1 MNAGTES
8 VSILYKSNNPQ
19 AMVDPQFHRSS
30 ISSIIYV
37 MLTMIIIGN
46 VSNNERCL

>member
-1 MNAGTES
+1 MSPGTES

-30 ISSIIYV
+30 ISSIILV
-37 MLTMIIIGN
+37 MLTIIIISN
-46 VSNNERCL
+46 VSNNE